1 MSNSQECLAGTD
13 PTNAA
18 SLLKIKSLTKA
29 ANGTTVV
36 WQSVTNRH
44 YQVMSR
50 TNVTAGTWQN
60 VGSVFTPTNTTSQL
74 LDATATNGLRF
85 YRVQVLP

>member
-1 MSNSQECLAGTD
+1 MVNYQEYIAGTD

-18 SLLKIKSLTKA
+18 SLLKITSVTKA
-29 ANGTTVV
+29 ASTAAVS

-50 TNVTAGTWQN
+50 TNLAAGTWQN
-60 VGSVFTPTNTTSQL
+60 VGGIFTPSGTNSQL
-74 LDATATNGLRF
+74 LDTTATNRLRF
-85 YRVQVLP
+85 YRVQVMP